1 MMTSIPMVTQTIHSR
16 DRLQNE
22 GLGDLNLNCSEGE
35 CVHVKLNDRL
45 NSYCDIEISQL
56 ENEEPDHT
64 DISAAADEDDE
75 GEDNSCLLG
84 SFYSV
89 EVHSYVAMERA

>member
-1 MMTSIPMVTQTIHSR
+1 M
-16 DRLQNE
+16 
-22 GLGDLNLNCSEGE
+22 CS
-35 CVHVKLNDRL
+35 HVKLNDRL

-75 GEDNSCLLG
+75 GEDKSCLLG
-84 SFYSV
+84 TWELLCILLRCIS
-89 EVHSYVAMERA
+89 SYVAMERA

>member
-1 MMTSIPMVTQTIHSR
+1 MTSIPMVTQTIHSR

-22 GLGDLNLNCSEGE
+22 GLGNLNLNCSEGE

-64 DISAAADEDDE
+64 DISAAADEDYE
-75 GEDNSCLLG
+75 GEDKSCLLG

-89 EVHSYVAMERA
+89 EVHSYILERA